1 VQRIEDQ
8 GSLAKRHY
16 DALDVDGDA
25 DGSQVYAARSISQF
39 NCRIVTGM
47 KKVPAERDGKNAG
60 SEGEGPPDLPDDV
73 VKLWPAIFVND
84 VLQPYREH
92 IARFWSDE
100 ATYEIGQQH
109 RSLRDTYSKENDSKK
124 IMFKTSFNDGWD
136 SIGVRFER
144 LRQFFGSLA
153 TILANSTSVE
163 SDFSI
168 LKWEKDEFRSALM
181 DKSLEGMFQSK
192 QYEILMNIL
201 KTIPSKSRI

>member
-1 VQRIEDQ
+1 LSRMRCSRTASTSRVSDRLKRPTRSSSSIAFSEED
-8 GSLAKRHY
+8 A
-16 DALDVDGDA
+16 
-25 DGSQVYAARSISQF
+25 
-39 NCRIVTGM
+39 C
-47 KKVPAERDGKNAG
+47 
-60 SEGEGPPDLPDDV
+60 
-73 VKLWPAIFVND
+73 
-84 VLQPYREH
+84 
-92 IARFWSDE
+92 
-100 ATYEIGQQH
+100 
-109 RSLRDTYSKENDSKK
+109 KK
-124 IMFKTSFNDGWD
+124 IIDTHTFKTLFNDGWD

-153 TILANSTSVE
+153 TILANTTSVE